1 MLRFFAV
8 LLAVC
13 VAGCTSIDPYTG
25 EQKTSNTTKGA
36 AVGAV
41 TGAVLGAA
49 TSSRKDREKGI
60 LTGVA
65 VGAAAGGGI
74 GVYMDRQ
81 ERVLRERLAGSGVQV
96 QREGDNI
103 QLIMPGNITFA
114 SNKSEIRSDFY
125 DTLDAVAQVLREF
138 KDTRIKVSGHT
149 DNTGGQDL
157 NQRLSE
163 DRAQSVKSYLSS
175 AGVAGGRINATG
187 YAYRYPLASNAT
199 AEGRQANRRV
209 ELELEPIR

>member
-1 MLRFFAV
+1 MQKFFAV
-8 LLAVC
+8 LLALC
-13 VAGCTSIDPYTG
+13 VAACTSIDPYTG

-60 LTGVA
+60 LTGAA
-65 VGAAAGGGI
+65 VGAAAGGGV
-74 GVYMDRQ
+74 GAYMDRQ

-96 QREGDNI
+96 RRDGNNI
-103 QLIMPGNITFA
+103 QLVMPGNITFA
-114 SNKSEIRSDFY
+114 TNKSDIRSDFHG
-125 DTLDAVAQVLREF
+125 TLDAVAQVLKEF

-149 DNTGGQDL
+149 DNTGGADL

-163 DRAQSVKSYLSS
+163 DRANSVRSYLSS
-175 AGVAGGRINATG
+175 AGVASGRINATG
-187 YAYRYPLASNAT
+187 YGYRYPIASNAT

-209 ELELEPIR
+209 ELELEPIK